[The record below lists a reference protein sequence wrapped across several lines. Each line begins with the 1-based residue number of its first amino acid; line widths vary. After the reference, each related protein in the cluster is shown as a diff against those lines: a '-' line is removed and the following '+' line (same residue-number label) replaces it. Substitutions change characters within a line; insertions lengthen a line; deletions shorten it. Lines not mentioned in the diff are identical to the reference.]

1 MRKRPGQ
8 QRSQQMVDILLEASG
23 RVIARQGLAS
33 LTTNRVADEAGVS
46 IGSLYQY
53 FANKQELLEG
63 LLERMALDMTRLIDA
78 RMTQLLA
85 ADVRTAVKM
94 LLGEMLAFIRG
105 GDGRYLEVV
114 RHWQQLQTLQVVDR
128 LEQHLSEVCR
138 RYLLRHVRE
147 YPIENPIPVLFVI
160 INGTLMTLA
169 KLCAKHAVDLIS
181 IGNGTASRETD
192 KLAADLMKQLARP
205 EIQKVVVSEAG
216 ASVYSAS
223 EFASQEMPDV
233 DVSLRGAASIA
244 RRLQDPLAELVK
256 IDPKSIGVGQYQHD
270 VNQSELA
277 RTLDAVVEDCVN
289 GVGVDLNTAS
299 APLLARAA

>member
-23 RVIARQGLAS
+23 RVIARQGLAN
-33 LTTNRVADEAGVS
+33 LTTNRVAAEADVS

-94 LLGEMLAFIRG
+94 LLSEMLAFIRG

-114 RHWQQLQTLQVVDR
+114 RHWQQLQTLRVVDR

-160 INGTLMTLA
+160 INGTLMTLVRYLA
-169 KLCAKHAVDLIS
+169 LDNPPLSEEELIDS
-181 IGNGTASRETD
+181 LTEM
-192 KLAADLMKQLARP
+192 LAAYLASAAGPRPAHGQLAG
-205 EIQKVVVSEAG
+205 EDQG
-216 ASVYSAS
+216 APA
-223 EFASQEMPDV
+223 
-233 DVSLRGAASIA
+233 
-244 RRLQDPLAELVK
+244 
-256 IDPKSIGVGQYQHD
+256 
-270 VNQSELA
+270 
-277 RTLDAVVEDCVN
+277 
-289 GVGVDLNTAS
+289 
-299 APLLARAA
+299 

>member
-23 RVIARQGLAS
+23 RVIARQGLAN
-33 LTTNRVADEAGVS
+33 LTTNRVAADADVS

-85 ADVRTAVKM
+85 ADVRTAVKI

-114 RHWQQLQTLQVVDR
+114 RHWQQLQTLRVVDR

-160 INGTLMTLA
+160 INGTLMTLVRYLA
-169 KLCAKHAVDLIS
+169 LDNPPLSEEDLIDS
-181 IGNGTASRETD
+181 LTEM
-192 KLAADLMKQLARP
+192 LAAYLASAAGPRPARGQLA
-205 EIQKVVVSEAG
+205 G
-216 ASVYSAS
+216 
-223 EFASQEMPDV
+223 
-233 DVSLRGAASIA
+233 
-244 RRLQDPLAELVK
+244 
-256 IDPKSIGVGQYQHD
+256 
-270 VNQSELA
+270 
-277 RTLDAVVEDCVN
+277 EDQR
-289 GVGVDLNTAS
+289 
-299 APLLARAA
+299 APA

>member
-23 RVIARQGLAS
+23 RVIARQGLAN
-33 LTTNRVADEAGVS
+33 LTTNRVAAEAGVS

-114 RHWQQLQTLQVVDR
+114 RHWQQLQTLRVVDR

-160 INGTLMTLA
+160 INGTLMTLVRYLA
-169 KLCAKHAVDLIS
+169 LDNPPLSEEDLIDS
-181 IGNGTASRETD
+181 LTEM
-192 KLAADLMKQLARP
+192 LAAYLASAAGPRPASGQLA
-205 EIQKVVVSEAG
+205 G
-216 ASVYSAS
+216 
-223 EFASQEMPDV
+223 
-233 DVSLRGAASIA
+233 
-244 RRLQDPLAELVK
+244 
-256 IDPKSIGVGQYQHD
+256 
-270 VNQSELA
+270 
-277 RTLDAVVEDCVN
+277 EDQR
-289 GVGVDLNTAS
+289 
-299 APLLARAA
+299 APA

>member
-33 LTTNRVADEAGVS
+33 LTTNRVAAEAGVS

-94 LLGEMLAFIRG
+94 LLGDMLAFIRG

-160 INGTLMTLA
+160 INGTLMTLVRYLA
-169 KLCAKHAVDLIS
+169 LENPPLSEEELIDS
-181 IGNGTASRETD
+181 LTEM
-192 KLAADLMKQLARP
+192 LAAYL
-205 EIQKVVVSEAG
+205 
-216 ASVYSAS
+216 
-223 EFASQEMPDV
+223 
-233 DVSLRGAASIA
+233 
-244 RRLQDPLAELVK
+244 
-256 IDPKSIGVGQYQHD
+256 
-270 VNQSELA
+270 
-277 RTLDAVVEDCVN
+277 
-289 GVGVDLNTAS
+289 AS
-299 APLLARAA
+299 AAQRRASPPLARAPD

>member
-23 RVIARQGLAS
+23 RVIARQGLAN
-33 LTTNRVADEAGVS
+33 LTTNRVAAEAGVS

-114 RHWQQLQTLQVVDR
+114 RHWQQLQTLRVVDR

-160 INGTLMTLA
+160 INGTLMTLVRYLA
-169 KLCAKHAVDLIS
+169 LDNPPLSEEDLIDS
-181 IGNGTASRETD
+181 LTEM
-192 KLAADLMKQLARP
+192 LAAYLASAAGPRPAHGQLA
-205 EIQKVVVSEAG
+205 SEDQG
-216 ASVYSAS
+216 APA
-223 EFASQEMPDV
+223 
-233 DVSLRGAASIA
+233 
-244 RRLQDPLAELVK
+244 
-256 IDPKSIGVGQYQHD
+256 
-270 VNQSELA
+270 
-277 RTLDAVVEDCVN
+277 
-289 GVGVDLNTAS
+289 
-299 APLLARAA
+299 

>member
-23 RVIARQGLAS
+23 RVIARQGLAN
-33 LTTNRVADEAGVS
+33 LTTNRVAAEAGVS

-114 RHWQQLQTLQVVDR
+114 RHWQQLQTLRVVDR

-138 RYLLRHVRE
+138 LYLLRHVRE

-160 INGTLMTLA
+160 INGTLMTLVRYLA
-169 KLCAKHAVDLIS
+169 LDNPPLSEEDLIDS
-181 IGNGTASRETD
+181 LTEM
-192 KLAADLMKQLARP
+192 LAAYLASAAGPRPASGQLA
-205 EIQKVVVSEAG
+205 SEDQRSPA
-216 ASVYSAS
+216 
-223 EFASQEMPDV
+223 
-233 DVSLRGAASIA
+233 
-244 RRLQDPLAELVK
+244 
-256 IDPKSIGVGQYQHD
+256 
-270 VNQSELA
+270 
-277 RTLDAVVEDCVN
+277 
-289 GVGVDLNTAS
+289 
-299 APLLARAA
+299 

>member
-23 RVIARQGLAS
+23 RVIARQGLAN
-33 LTTNRVADEAGVS
+33 LTTNRVAAEAGVS

-114 RHWQQLQTLQVVDR
+114 RHWQQLQTLRVVDR

-160 INGTLMTLA
+160 INGTLMTLVRYLA
-169 KLCAKHAVDLIS
+169 LDNPPLSEEDLIDS
-181 IGNGTASRETD
+181 LTEM
-192 KLAADLMKQLARP
+192 LAAYLASAAGPRPAHGQLA
-205 EIQKVVVSEAG
+205 G
-216 ASVYSAS
+216 
-223 EFASQEMPDV
+223 
-233 DVSLRGAASIA
+233 
-244 RRLQDPLAELVK
+244 
-256 IDPKSIGVGQYQHD
+256 
-270 VNQSELA
+270 
-277 RTLDAVVEDCVN
+277 EDQR
-289 GVGVDLNTAS
+289 
-299 APLLARAA
+299 APA

>member
-23 RVIARQGLAS
+23 RVTARQGLAN
-33 LTTNRVADEAGVS
+33 LTTNRVAAEAGVS

-114 RHWQQLQTLQVVDR
+114 RHWQQLQTLRVVDR

-138 RYLLRHVRE
+138 LYLLRHVRE

-160 INGTLMTLA
+160 INGTLMTLVRYLA
-169 KLCAKHAVDLIS
+169 LDNPPLSEEDLIDS
-181 IGNGTASRETD
+181 LTEM
-192 KLAADLMKQLARP
+192 LAAYLASAAGPRPAHGQLA
-205 EIQKVVVSEAG
+205 SEDQG
-216 ASVYSAS
+216 APA
-223 EFASQEMPDV
+223 
-233 DVSLRGAASIA
+233 
-244 RRLQDPLAELVK
+244 
-256 IDPKSIGVGQYQHD
+256 
-270 VNQSELA
+270 
-277 RTLDAVVEDCVN
+277 
-289 GVGVDLNTAS
+289 
-299 APLLARAA
+299 

>member
-114 RHWQQLQTLQVVDR
+114 RHWQQLV
-128 LEQHLSEVCR
+128 
-138 RYLLRHVRE
+138 
-147 YPIENPIPVLFVI
+147 
-160 INGTLMTLA
+160 
-169 KLCAKHAVDLIS
+169 
-181 IGNGTASRETD
+181 
-192 KLAADLMKQLARP
+192 
-205 EIQKVVVSEAG
+205 
-216 ASVYSAS
+216 
-223 EFASQEMPDV
+223 
-233 DVSLRGAASIA
+233 
-244 RRLQDPLAELVK
+244 
-256 IDPKSIGVGQYQHD
+256 
-270 VNQSELA
+270 
-277 RTLDAVVEDCVN
+277 
-289 GVGVDLNTAS
+289 
-299 APLLARAA
+299 

>member
-1 MRKRPGQ
+1 MSERRPPQISSRKQPRQ
-8 QRSQQMVDILLEASG
+8 SRSNDLVAAILEAAAQVLKHEG
-23 RVIARQGLAS
+23 APRF
-33 LTTNRVADEAGVS
+33 TTARVAERAGVS
-46 IGSLYQY
+46 VGSLYQY

-114 RHWQQLQTLQVVDR
+114 RHWQQLQTLRVVDR

-160 INGTLMTLA
+160 INGTLMTLVRYLA
-169 KLCAKHAVDLIS
+169 LDNPPLSEEDLIDS
-181 IGNGTASRETD
+181 LTEM
-192 KLAADLMKQLARP
+192 LAAYLASAAGPRPAHGQLA
-205 EIQKVVVSEAG
+205 SED
-216 ASVYSAS
+216 
-223 EFASQEMPDV
+223 Q
-233 DVSLRGAASIA
+233 R
-244 RRLQDPLAELVK
+244 
-256 IDPKSIGVGQYQHD
+256 
-270 VNQSELA
+270 
-277 RTLDAVVEDCVN
+277 
-289 GVGVDLNTAS
+289 
-299 APLLARAA
+299 APA

>member
-23 RVIARQGLAS
+23 RVIARQGLAN
-33 LTTNRVADEAGVS
+33 LTTNRVAAEAGVS

-114 RHWQQLQTLQVVDR
+114 RHWQQLQTLRVVDR

-160 INGTLMTLA
+160 INGTLMTLVRYLA
-169 KLCAKHAVDLIS
+169 LDNPPLSEEDLIDS
-181 IGNGTASRETD
+181 LTEM
-192 KLAADLMKQLARP
+192 LAAYLASAAGPRPAHGQLA
-205 EIQKVVVSEAG
+205 SED
-216 ASVYSAS
+216 
-223 EFASQEMPDV
+223 Q
-233 DVSLRGAASIA
+233 R
-244 RRLQDPLAELVK
+244 
-256 IDPKSIGVGQYQHD
+256 
-270 VNQSELA
+270 
-277 RTLDAVVEDCVN
+277 
-289 GVGVDLNTAS
+289 
-299 APLLARAA
+299 APA

>member
-23 RVIARQGLAS
+23 RVIARQGLAN
-33 LTTNRVADEAGVS
+33 LTTNRVAAEADVS

-114 RHWQQLQTLQVVDR
+114 RHWQQLQTLRVVDR

-160 INGTLMTLA
+160 INGTLMTLVRYLA
-169 KLCAKHAVDLIS
+169 LDNPPLSEEELIDS
-181 IGNGTASRETD
+181 LTD
-192 KLAADLMKQLARP
+192 MLAAYLACAAGQRP
-205 EIQKVVVSEAG
+205 AHG
-216 ASVYSAS
+216 
-223 EFASQEMPDV
+223 
-233 DVSLRGAASIA
+233 
-244 RRLQDPLAELVK
+244 
-256 IDPKSIGVGQYQHD
+256 
-270 VNQSELA
+270 
-277 RTLDAVVEDCVN
+277 
-289 GVGVDLNTAS
+289 
-299 APLLARAA
+299 

>member
-23 RVIARQGLAS
+23 RVIARQGLAN
-33 LTTNRVADEAGVS
+33 LTTNRVAAEAGVS

-114 RHWQQLQTLQVVDR
+114 RHWQQLQTLRVVDR

-160 INGTLMTLA
+160 INGTLMTLVRYLA
-169 KLCAKHAVDLIS
+169 LDNPPLSEEDLIDS
-181 IGNGTASRETD
+181 LTEM
-192 KLAADLMKQLARP
+192 LAAYLASAAGPRPASGQLASEDQRP
-205 EIQKVVVSEAG
+205 PA
-216 ASVYSAS
+216 
-223 EFASQEMPDV
+223 
-233 DVSLRGAASIA
+233 
-244 RRLQDPLAELVK
+244 
-256 IDPKSIGVGQYQHD
+256 
-270 VNQSELA
+270 
-277 RTLDAVVEDCVN
+277 
-289 GVGVDLNTAS
+289 
-299 APLLARAA
+299 

>member
-33 LTTNRVADEAGVS
+33 LTTNRVAAEAGVS

-63 LLERMALDMTRLIDA
+63 LLERMALDMTRLIDT

-114 RHWQQLQTLQVVDR
+114 RR
-128 LEQHLSEVCR
+128 LCS
-138 RYLLRHVRE
+138 YW
-147 YPIENPIPVLFVI
+147 P
-160 INGTLMTLA
+160 TMTR
-169 KLCAKHAVDLIS
+169 D
-181 IGNGTASRETD
+181 
-192 KLAADLMKQLARP
+192 
-205 EIQKVVVSEAG
+205 
-216 ASVYSAS
+216 
-223 EFASQEMPDV
+223 EFAEVMTADCNYINVPWPDQACTG
-233 DVSLRGAASIA
+233 S
-244 RRLQDPLAELVK
+244 
-256 IDPKSIGVGQYQHD
+256 
-270 VNQSELA
+270 
-277 RTLDAVVEDCVN
+277 
-289 GVGVDLNTAS
+289 VGVWSISACSLAVLAS
-299 APLLARAA
+299 PA

>member
-33 LTTNRVADEAGVS
+33 LTTNRVAAEAGVS

-63 LLERMALDMTRLIDA
+63 LLERMALDMTRLIDT

-160 INGTLMTLA
+160 INGTLMTLVRYLA
-169 KLCAKHAVDLIS
+169 LENPPLSEEELIDGLS
-181 IGNGTASRETD
+181 EM
-192 KLAADLMKQLARP
+192 LAAYL
-205 EIQKVVVSEAG
+205 
-216 ASVYSAS
+216 
-223 EFASQEMPDV
+223 
-233 DVSLRGAASIA
+233 
-244 RRLQDPLAELVK
+244 
-256 IDPKSIGVGQYQHD
+256 
-270 VNQSELA
+270 
-277 RTLDAVVEDCVN
+277 
-289 GVGVDLNTAS
+289 AS
-299 APLLARAA
+299 AAQHRASPPLARAPD